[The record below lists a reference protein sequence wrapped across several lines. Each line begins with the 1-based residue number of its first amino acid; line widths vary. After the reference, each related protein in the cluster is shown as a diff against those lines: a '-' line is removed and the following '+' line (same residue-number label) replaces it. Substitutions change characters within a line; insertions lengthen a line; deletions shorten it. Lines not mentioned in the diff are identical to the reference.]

1 MPGGS
6 ACSAP
11 LEMAARPVMRPSR
24 IDLGHRPF
32 IVIWEATR
40 ACDLACVH
48 CRAEAQPLR
57 SARELDTGQ
66 ARQLLEQVRGFGD
79 PPPFFVITGGD
90 PFKRP
95 DLVDL
100 VEYGA
105 GIGLPMA
112 VSPSGTPLLNEGN
125 LRRLRSAGAHAIS
138 LSLDGATAAVH
149 DEFRGVPGS
158 FAWTLRGW
166 QSALDAGLRV
176 QINTTVTPSNL
187 AELPDLLAI
196 IAQRGV
202 LTWSIFFLVP
212 TGRGSRLPQLTPQQA
227 EDVLNFCY
235 DANRIVS
242 VKTTEA
248 PAFRRVS
255 ICRRIIEEQELPV
268 VESLHLGPDYRLLR
282 SRMGALGLSQ
292 GDRVRRP
299 PTSVNAGRG
308 FVFIAHDGQVYPSG
322 FLPVSAGSV
331 RQTPLADIYRSS
343 DLFRGMRDA
352 GRLHA
357 RCGAC
362 EFRSVCGGSRP
373 RAYGATG
380 DLYADD
386 PMCGYV
392 PGSFGHAGDVA
403 ALLAG

>member
-1 MPGGS
+1 
-6 ACSAP
+6 
-11 LEMAARPVMRPSR
+11 MAARPVMRPSR
-24 IDLGHRPF
+24 IDLGQRPF

-57 SARELDTGQ
+57 SPRELEGAQ

-79 PPPFFVITGGD
+79 PAPFFVITGGD

-95 DLVDL
+95 DLFDL

-112 VSPSGTPLLNEGN
+112 VSPSGTALLNEGN

-149 DEFRGVPGS
+149 DEFRGMPGS
-158 FAWTLRGW
+158 FARTLHGW

-187 AELPDLLAI
+187 GDLPDLLAI

-202 LTWSIFFLVP
+202 LTWSVFFLVP
-212 TGRGSRLPQLTPQQA
+212 TGRGSRLAQLTPQQA

-255 ICRRIIEEQELPV
+255 ICRRIVEEKGLPA
-268 VESLHLGPDYRLLR
+268 VESLHLGRDYIRLR
-282 SRMGALGLSQ
+282 RRMEELGLRE
-292 GDRVRRP
+292 GERVRRP

-308 FVFIAHDGQVYPSG
+308 FVFIAHDGEVYPSG

-331 RQTPLADIYRSS
+331 RCTALVDIYRST
-343 DLFRGMRDA
+343 DLFRGVRDPS
-352 GRLHA
+352 RQHS

-386 PMCGYV
+386 PLCGYI
-392 PGSFGHAGDVA
+392 PGSFGHPEEIA
-403 ALLAG
+403 ALLAS